1 MALFPLRKPPPSS
14 PRIGR
19 KPPNL
24 IFGGVGTRWLETL
37 RRGASR
43 RRRRRRRWRRRRW
56 WNISQEMSG
65 PEVLLRHWGRS
76 ELVLRNHLQL
86 SIVRPKMGGRRYR
99 RRRRRGNRGQADK
112 IVPTDNRPTGG
123 HCGRHTGQESTVEP
137 TAGSGHS
144 ALFGHGLLSTL
155 RINCALSQAVSQAV

>member
-1 MALFPLRKPPPSS
+1 MSNSKSLRLSKFSALVFITMALFPLRKPPPSS

-19 KPPNL
+19 KPPNR
-24 IFGGVGTRWLETL
+24 IFGGVGTRWLETV
-37 RRGASR
+37 SR

-76 ELVLRNHLQL
+76 ELVPRDHLQL

-112 IVPTDNRPTGG
+112 IVPTDNRLTGG
-123 HCGRHTGQESTVEP
+123 H
-137 TAGSGHS
+137 
-144 ALFGHGLLSTL
+144 
-155 RINCALSQAVSQAV
+155 